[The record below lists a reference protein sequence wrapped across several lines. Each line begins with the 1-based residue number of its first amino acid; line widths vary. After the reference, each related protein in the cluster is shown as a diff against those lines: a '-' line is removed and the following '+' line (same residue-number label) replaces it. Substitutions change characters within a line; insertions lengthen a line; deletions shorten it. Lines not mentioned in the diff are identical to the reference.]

1 MARVPS
7 GKSFLSFKKRKNIK
21 IADLDLTMNS
31 FYDKDDILQNNVKM
45 QLKTFNYD

>member
-7 GKSFLSFKKRKNIK
+7 GKSFLSFKRRKNIK

-31 FYDKDDILQNNVKM
+31 FYDKGDILQNNVKM
-45 QLKTFNYD
+45 QLKK

>member
-7 GKSFLSFKKRKNIK
+7 GKSFLSFKRRKNVK
-21 IADLDLTMNS
+21 IPDLDLTMNS

>member
-7 GKSFLSFKKRKNIK
+7 GKIFLSFKRRKNIK

-45 QLKTFNYD
+45 QLKK